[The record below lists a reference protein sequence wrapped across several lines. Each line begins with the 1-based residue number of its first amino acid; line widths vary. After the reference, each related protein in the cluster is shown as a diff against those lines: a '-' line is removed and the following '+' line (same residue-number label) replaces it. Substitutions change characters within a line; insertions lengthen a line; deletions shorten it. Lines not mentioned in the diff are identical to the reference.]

1 MLFIPLFGKQYTLLY
16 MDIETIR
23 NYCIKKKATTE
34 EFPFD
39 EVTLVFKVMGKMYA
53 CIGLD
58 DPEWLTLK
66 CDPEYALELREL
78 HSGIEGAF
86 HFNKKYW
93 NQISLR
99 GDINDKL
106 IFSLIDHSY
115 EEVLKK
121 FTRKLRQEYDERPE

>member
-1 MLFIPLFGKQYTLLY
+1 

-23 NYCIKKKATTE
+23 DYCIRKKATTE

-58 DPEWLTLK
+58 NPEWLTLK
-66 CDPEYALELREL
+66 CDPEYAQELRERYP
-78 HSGIEGAF
+78 GIKGAF

-93 NQISLR
+93 NQVSLR
-99 GDINDKL
+99 GDITDRL
-106 IFSLIDHSY
+106 IIKLIDHSY
-115 EEVLKK
+115 EEVMKK
-121 FTRKLRQEYDERPE
+121 FTNKLRQEYNELP

>member
-1 MLFIPLFGKQYTLLY
+1 

-23 NYCIKKKATTE
+23 DYCINKKATTE

-58 DPEWLTLK
+58 NPDLLTLK
-66 CDPEYALELREL
+66 CDPDYALELREQYA
-78 HSGIEGAF
+78 GIEGAF
-86 HFNKKYW
+86 HFHKKYW
-93 NQISLR
+93 NQVSLR
-99 GDINDKL
+99 GDIEDRL
-106 IFSLIDHSY
+106 IRSLIDHSY

-121 FTRKLRQEYDERPE
+121 FPRKLKQAYDELS

>member
-1 MLFIPLFGKQYTLLY
+1 

-23 NYCIKKKATTE
+23 DYCLSKKATTE
-34 EFPFD
+34 NFPFD

-58 DPEWLTLK
+58 CPDHLCLK
-66 CDPEYALELREL
+66 CDPEYALELREE

-93 NQISLR
+93 NQVSLR
-99 GDINDKL
+99 GDISEKL

-115 EEVLKK
+115 DEVLKK
-121 FTRKLRQEYDERPE
+121 FTKKLKQEYNELP

>member
-1 MLFIPLFGKQYTLLY
+1 

-23 NYCIKKKATTE
+23 DYCIRKKATTE

-58 DPEWLTLK
+58 NPEWLTLK
-66 CDPEYALELREL
+66 CDPEYALELRKRYP
-78 HSGIEGAF
+78 GIKGAF

-93 NQISLR
+93 NQVSLR
-99 GDINDKL
+99 GDITDRL
-106 IFSLIDHSY
+106 IIKLIDHSY
-115 EEVLKK
+115 EEVMKK
-121 FTRKLRQEYDERPE
+121 FTNKLRQEYNELP

>member
-1 MLFIPLFGKQYTLLY
+1 

-23 NYCIKKKATTE
+23 DYCIRKKATTE

-39 EVTLVFKVMGKMYA
+39 DVTLVFKVMGKMYA

-58 DPEWLTLK
+58 RPEWLTLK
-66 CDPEYALELREL
+66 CDPEYALELRE
-78 HSGIEGAF
+78 HHAGIEGAY

-93 NQISLR
+93 NQISLT
-99 GDINDKL
+99 GDITDTL
-106 IFSLIDHSY
+106 ILQLIDHSY

-121 FTRKLRQEYDERPE
+121 FTRKLKQAYHELP

>member
-1 MLFIPLFGKQYTLLY
+1 

-23 NYCIKKKATTE
+23 DYCINKKATTE

-53 CIGLD
+53 CIGLNNPD
-58 DPEWLTLK
+58 WITMK
-66 CDPEYALELREL
+66 CDPEYALELRER

-93 NQISLR
+93 NQVSLK
-99 GDINDKL
+99 GDIDNKL
-106 IFSLIDHSY
+106 IMELIDHSY

-121 FTRKLRQEYDERPE
+121 FTRKLKQEYNESDK

>member
-1 MLFIPLFGKQYTLLY
+1 

-23 NYCIKKKATTE
+23 DYCIVKKATTE

-58 DPEWLTLK
+58 DAEWLTLK
-66 CDPEYALELREL
+66 CDPDYALELRERY
-78 HSGIEGAF
+78 SGIEGAF
-86 HFNKKYW
+86 HFHKKYW
-93 NQISLR
+93 NQIALK
-99 GDINDKL
+99 GDVDDKL
-106 IFSLIDHSY
+106 ILKLIDHSY

-121 FTRKLRQEYDERPE
+121 FTRKFKKEYDELL

>member
-1 MLFIPLFGKQYTLLY
+1 

-121 FTRKLRQEYDERPE
+121 FTRKLKQEYDERSE